1 MKVLFSSKP
10 KALLT
15 VMTIV
20 YLSLTLAVPGSS
32 ETIKTRLGE
41 LRFESGYPKD
51 ETVQK
56 LYDELDIQRAMQTAR
71 WS

>member
-1 MKVLFSSKP
+1 
-10 KALLT
+10 
-15 VMTIV
+15 MTSV

-56 LYDELDIQRAMQTAR
+56 LYDELDIQRAVQTAR